1 MLLNTY
7 KQYSDR
13 LLISFNQSGDD
24 CFHCHGVKWRRQTKF
39 VTGVRIHLSYCEC
52 HMSEKQKVFTL
63 DMLNM
68 DVENNRK
75 MTFYVKK
82 QC

>member
-1 MLLNTY
+1 M
-7 KQYSDR
+7 
-13 LLISFNQSGDD
+13 
-24 CFHCHGVKWRRQTKF
+24 
-39 VTGVRIHLSYCEC
+39 TGVRIHLSYCEC

-82 QC
+82 TVLNLLDVLRENRMN